1 MTLCS
6 FTTYINELE
15 TIMRKPT
22 AMNKTYWILTLIL
35 ISGCMN
41 KQDNKTKEL
50 SKDSITIQDEIST
63 KETNEVFD
71 TLQFIKNN
79 ERAGDYWCVSTDSLK
94 DNDLELIPPSELR
107 LMRNVIFARYGYI
120 FKSED
125 LRKHFANQK
134 WYKPLFQNVDK
145 YITSR
150 EKYNIKFIQKHEK
163 TNKEI
168 SQKELFDYFIEKIN
182 NGESDKIPRLISHK
196 YGESAF
202 ANFQGIISA
211 EKQVFKKAK
220 DYRFIVY
227 KRFNGGNESPLEYR
241 LLKFDLNGNLLDF
254 WTLGNDLRIIEMRSD
269 NHLYCFGIEYPDIPF
284 DDDTTEIKPED
295 IDTTQINIILT
306 EKEEIIFK

>member
-1 MTLCS
+1 
-6 FTTYINELE
+6 
-15 TIMRKPT
+15 
-22 AMNKTYWILTLIL
+22 MNKTYWILPMIL
-35 ISGCMN
+35 VTGCMT

-50 SKDSITIQDEIST
+50 SKDSITVQNEISI
-63 KETNEVFD
+63 KETNEVLD
-71 TLQFIKNN
+71 TLKFIKNN

-94 DNDLELIPPSELR
+94 DDDLELIPPSELR
-107 LMRNVIFARYGYI
+107 LMRNEIFARYGYI

-134 WYKPLFQNVDK
+134 WYKPLFRNVDK

-150 EKYNIKFIQKHEK
+150 EKYNIEFIQKHEK
-163 TNKEI
+163 INKEI

-182 NGESDKIPRLISHK
+182 NREGDKIPRLISHK

-202 ANFQGIISA
+202 ANFQGIIKA

-227 KRFNGGNESPLEYR
+227 NRFNGGNESPLEYR
-241 LLKFDLNGNLLDF
+241 LLKFDLNGTPLDF
-254 WTLGNDLRIIEMRSD
+254 WTLGNDLRTIEMQSD

-284 DDDTTEIKPED
+284 DDDTTEINPEE

-306 EKEEIIFK
+306 EKEEIIFN